1 MAIDDGVPRR
11 GHRHNLLQPNFNKIG
26 ICQGKHQMLN
36 TITVLVFK
44 GKAETEP
51 AKENDSQA
59 AKEIAIKDQM
69 KE

>member
-1 MAIDDGVPRR
+1 
-11 GHRHNLLQPNFNKIG
+11 
-26 ICQGKHQMLN
+26 MLN